1 MFVWECVKIDGVH
14 LSHCIDKY
22 LIRSCCGSRS
32 PVNDQKTEA
41 STLTSETSP
50 LVNNKPTTAV
60 SNIEYITSNLPP
72 SVTVTPRT
80 SFMKTTVISHHWTS
94 TDSSLNTSVPTPVDY
109 IKDCGIPPLF
119 PKRKIVGGKKTAF
132 GAWPWQVSV
141 RKSSFFGFSSTHR
154 CGGAV
159 LSKDWI
165 ITAGHCVHDLHVPQI
180 RIRVGEYDFSSVLEP
195 FPFVERRAERKV
207 VHPKYNLF
215 TYENDL
221 ALVKLNEPVEFRPH
235 IAPICLPHDNED
247 LEGHNATI
255 TGWGRLSE
263 GGILPSMM
271 QELQMPI
278 VSNTKCTNMFL
289 AAGRREYIPGTFM
302 CAGYEDGGRD
312 SCQGDSGGPVQVQRE
327 DGRWFLAGIISWGIG
342 CGEPNLPGVSTR
354 ISKFKDWIIENLT
367 KRNHLSCCVP
377 LVDERQAS
385 HLSDFTKPDAV
396 GNISNTSDG
405 PRDGECGK
413 IYLRGPKVALG
424 ENTKFGEVPW
434 QAAILKKKY
443 LSKRLLCGGALIHK
457 KWVVTAAHCVYR
469 VPTNAL
475 IVRLGEHDIRNQNE
489 YLRHAE
495 YDVQRKTV
503 YSGYIPGTFQGD
515 IALLE
520 LSETVKIKRHI
531 IPVCLPRF
539 GQNFTGSLGTV
550 SGWGRKA
557 HGVRSIPSK
566 LQKAVLQVIENVK
579 CQQWY
584 KNEGRREEIYEE
596 MFCAGYKDGGRDACQ
611 GDSGGPLTVKENGT
625 YILAGLVS
633 WGVGCGRENLPGVY
647 TKISSFT
654 PWIRTH
660 LGTS

>member
-1 MFVWECVKIDGVH
+1 MFTFIILINIYCTTGLEIHPKTCQNKLGQKGNCMFVWECVKIDGVH

-235 IAPICLPHDNED
+235 IAPICLPHGNED

-367 KRNHLSCCVP
+367 K
-377 LVDERQAS
+377 
-385 HLSDFTKPDAV
+385 
-396 GNISNTSDG
+396 
-405 PRDGECGK
+405 
-413 IYLRGPKVALG
+413 
-424 ENTKFGEVPW
+424 
-434 QAAILKKKY
+434 
-443 LSKRLLCGGALIHK
+443 
-457 KWVVTAAHCVYR
+457 
-469 VPTNAL
+469 
-475 IVRLGEHDIRNQNE
+475 
-489 YLRHAE
+489 
-495 YDVQRKTV
+495 
-503 YSGYIPGTFQGD
+503 
-515 IALLE
+515 
-520 LSETVKIKRHI
+520 
-531 IPVCLPRF
+531 
-539 GQNFTGSLGTV
+539 
-550 SGWGRKA
+550 
-557 HGVRSIPSK
+557 
-566 LQKAVLQVIENVK
+566 
-579 CQQWY
+579 
-584 KNEGRREEIYEE
+584 
-596 MFCAGYKDGGRDACQ
+596 
-611 GDSGGPLTVKENGT
+611 
-625 YILAGLVS
+625 
-633 WGVGCGRENLPGVY
+633 
-647 TKISSFT
+647 
-654 PWIRTH
+654 
-660 LGTS
+660 